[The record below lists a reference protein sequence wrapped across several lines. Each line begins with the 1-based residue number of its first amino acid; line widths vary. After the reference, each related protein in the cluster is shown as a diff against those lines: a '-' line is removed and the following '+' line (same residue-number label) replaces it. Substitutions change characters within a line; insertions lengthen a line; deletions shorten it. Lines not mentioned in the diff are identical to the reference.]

1 VSLARTILSIAECAY
16 ERNDPKGAHFG
27 CPKERGKVRE
37 LATKGLMAITTE
49 GKGELYARITNP
61 GLTALDKLR
70 QPVLKAQSVLAA
82 DYSAHLSREIAR
94 KRAVPLDPSG
104 NPSQPSPS
112 GVSYT
117 HPADWIDEG

>member
-1 VSLARTILSIAECAY
+1 MSLARTILSIAECAY

-27 CPKERGKVRE
+27 CPRERRKVRE
-37 LATKGLMAITTE
+37 LAARGLLAITSDE
-49 GKGELYARITNP
+49 RVEMYARITNP

-70 QPVLKAQSVLAA
+70 SGPVDQ
-82 DYSAHLSREIAR
+82 
-94 KRAVPLDPSG
+94 SG

-117 HPADWIDEG
+117 HPADQIDSEG